1 MMGWI
6 KYSLLW
12 ARAHGR
18 RWTVNVS
25 ATVPNRGSFAS
36 PLGAALISTVARVCR
51 LPFRLLTF
59 ASASRVL
66 PLCHT
71 SLTRQPCRRVAR
83 PTRARPSWFRV
94 PGLLYSFL
102 SHRIHSRSHPPLLRV
117 RPASFP
123 DPTLVTCPHALPS
136 CVFSSC
142 RPSLFLLPLVCHL
155 LALPC
160 CPFISHPTVPWPD
173 SAAVSDCLFPILPQP

>member
-1 MMGWI
+1 MGWI

-102 SHRIHSRSHPPLLRV
+102 SHRIHSRSHPPLLPCPPRV
-117 RPASFP
+117 LPRSHACYVSARPPQLRLLLLSPVPFPAASR
-123 DPTLVTCPHALPS
+123 LPP
-136 CVFSSC
+136 VSS
-142 RPSLFLLPLVCHL
+142 SLLPLHL
-155 LALPC
+155 APHRPLA
-160 CPFISHPTVPWPD
+160 
-173 SAAVSDCLFPILPQP
+173 